1 MVNVNIRAAAGEYT
15 AMTFLPLIVAGM
27 YMIYTSEK
35 LTYKEWRFLTFGM
48 AGVIMS
54 HVVTGEIIV
63 INLLLLCLILIK
75 KTLKKDVFFSFIK
88 AAFLCVG
95 ITAWFLIPS
104 QFLFTA
110 IDTIRYMMIKAINC
124 KQV

>member
-35 LTYKEWRFLTFGM
+35 PSYKEWRFLTFGM

-75 KTLKKDVFFSFIK
+75 KL
-88 AAFLCVG
+88 
-95 ITAWFLIPS
+95 
-104 QFLFTA
+104 
-110 IDTIRYMMIKAINC
+110 
-124 KQV
+124 

>member
-35 LTYKEWRFLTFGM
+35 PSYKEWRFLTFGM

-75 KTLKKDVFFSFIK
+75 KNLKKRCLFFFYQSGIFMRRHYGMVFNSIK
-88 AAFLCVG
+88 LRRKHNSEVCA
-95 ITAWFLIPS
+95 S
-104 QFLFTA
+104 S
-110 IDTIRYMMIKAINC
+110 
-124 KQV
+124 